1 MKTFFFISLGL
12 FILTLIFFGVY
23 HFAYRNN
30 PLDPKV
36 ATPEKD
42 PSAENT
48 FTNTPPKT
56 TPVSKIEAII
66 KEKNVGAT
74 VLSDAELAYFSTDNR
89 SLKKIS
95 LETEE
100 SSVLIDNLPGTPV
113 EVVWAHSK
121 MRALVL
127 IENTTLRWHLITLPS
142 KEVLP
147 LKENL
152 KYPSFSNLGDKMF
165 YQYTSESGTA
175 SVNIS
180 NPDGSEWKEIIA
192 LPVKNVFTAPV
203 PKSSD
208 VSFWNRPNGLEKS
221 VFQTASS
228 SGTNTKTLLA
238 DRFGGDYLWSPD
250 GEKVLVSFLQEK
262 GTSQISLATMNKN
275 GGEFTPLIIPTLVS
289 KAVWSSD
296 GKSLYYALPGSLP
309 ENITLPNDYFSKKL
323 QTTDTFWK
331 LSFETGKRERII
343 EGNDIGTEFD
353 SINLFLSPK
362 EDTLY
367 FFNRRD
373 GKAYQIHL

>member
-1 MKTFFFISLGL
+1 MKTFFLTSLGL
-12 FILTLIFFGVY
+12 FLLTLIFFGVY

-36 ATPEKD
+36 TPTTKETPSESTFANTPE
-42 PSAENT
+42 
-48 FTNTPPKT
+48 KT

-74 VLSDAELAYFSTDNR
+74 VLSDTELAYFSTENR
-89 SLKKIS
+89 SLKRIS
-95 LETEE
+95 LGSGE
-100 SSVLIDNLPGTPV
+100 SDTLIDNLPGTPI
-113 EVVWAHSK
+113 EVVWAHNK
-121 MRALVL
+121 LRALVL
-127 IENTTLRWHLITLPS
+127 IENTTFRWYLVTLSS

-152 KYPSFSNLGDKMF
+152 KYPSFSNLGDKVF

-180 NPDGSEWKEIIA
+180 NPDGSEWKELIA
-192 LPVKNVFTAPV
+192 LPVKNAFTAPV

-221 VFQTASS
+221 VFQTTSS
-228 SGTNTKTLLA
+228 SGTNVRTILA

-250 GEKVLVSFLQEK
+250 GERVLVSFVGEK
-262 GTSQISLATMNKN
+262 GTSKISLATMNKN

-289 KAVWSSD
+289 KTVWSSD
-296 GKSLYYALPGSLP
+296 GKYLYYALPGSLP
-309 ENITLPNDYFSKKL
+309 ESIVLPNDYFSKKL

-331 LSFETGKRERII
+331 LNFETGKRERVI
-343 EGNDIGTEFD
+343 EGSDIGTEFD

-367 FFNRRD
+367 FLNRRD
-373 GKAYQIHL
+373 GKTYQIHL

>member
-36 ATPEKD
+36 AVPEKET
-42 PSAENT
+42 PSENT

-56 TPVSKIEAII
+56 TPVSKIEAVIN
-66 KEKNVGAT
+66 EKNVGAT
-74 VLSDAELAYFSTDNR
+74 VLSDTELAYFSTVSR

-95 LETEE
+95 LGSGASET
-100 SSVLIDNLPGTPV
+100 LIDNLPGTPV
-113 EVVWAHSK
+113 EAVWAHNK
-121 MRALVL
+121 MRVLVL
-127 IENTTLRWHLITLPS
+127 IENTSLRWHLITLSS

-152 KYPSFSNLGDKMF
+152 KYPSFSNLGDKVF

-180 NPDGSEWKEIIA
+180 NPDGSEWEEIIA

-221 VFQTASS
+221 VLQTASS

-250 GEKVLVSFLQEK
+250 GERVLVSFVQEQ
-262 GTSQISLATMNKN
+262 GTSKISLATMNKN

-296 GKSLYYALPGSLP
+296 GESLYYALPGSLP
-309 ENITLPNDYFSKKL
+309 DNITLPNDYFSKKL
-323 QTTDTFWK
+323 QTVDTFWK

-343 EGNDIGTEFD
+343 EGGDIGMEFD
-353 SINLFLSPK
+353 SIGLFLSPK

-367 FFNRRD
+367 FLNRRD
-373 GKAYQIHL
+373 GKTYQIHL

>member
-1 MKTFFFISLGL
+1 MKTFFYISLGL
-12 FILTLIFFGVY
+12 FLLTLIFFGVY
-23 HFAYRNN
+23 HFAYRDN

-36 ATPEKD
+36 GIGKEEPANED
-42 PSAENT
+42 T
-48 FTNTPPKT
+48 FTNTSPKV
-56 TPVSKIEAII
+56 TPISKIEAVIR
-66 KEKNVGAT
+66 EKSVGAT
-74 VLSDAELAYFSTDNR
+74 VLSDTELAYFSTEDR
-89 SLKKIS
+89 SLKRLS
-95 LETEE
+95 LGQGE
-100 SSVLIDNLPGTPV
+100 STTLIGDLPGTPV
-113 EVVWAHSK
+113 EAIWAQNK
-121 MRALVL
+121 MKALVL
-127 IENTTLRWHLITLPS
+127 IENTTLRWHLVTLSS

-152 KYPSFSNLGDKMF
+152 KYPSFSNLGDKIF
-165 YQYTSESGTA
+165 YQYTTDTGTA

-208 VSFWNRPNGLEKS
+208 FSFWNRPNGLEKS
-221 VFQTASS
+221 IFQTTSS

-250 GEKVLVSFLQEK
+250 GERVLVSFVQEQ
-262 GTSQISLATMNKN
+262 GTAKISLATMNKN
-275 GGEFTPLIIPTLVS
+275 GGEFTPLVIPTLVS

-309 ENITLPNDYFSKKL
+309 ESITLPNDYFSKKL
-323 QTTDTFWK
+323 QTTDTFWR

-343 EGNDIGTEFD
+343 EGGDIGTEFD

-362 EDTLY
+362 GDILY
-367 FFNRRD
+367 FLNRRD
-373 GKAYQIHL
+373 GKTYQIRL

>member
-36 ATPEKD
+36 AVPEKET
-42 PSAENT
+42 PSENT

-56 TPVSKIEAII
+56 TPVSKIEAVIN
-66 KEKNVGAT
+66 EKNVGAT
-74 VLSDAELAYFSTDNR
+74 VLSDTELAYFSTVSR

-95 LETEE
+95 LGSGASET
-100 SSVLIDNLPGTPV
+100 LIDNLPGTPV
-113 EVVWAHSK
+113 EAVWAHNK
-121 MRALVL
+121 MRVLVL
-127 IENTTLRWHLITLPS
+127 IENTSLRWHLITLSS

-152 KYPSFSNLGDKMF
+152 KYPSFSNLGDKVF

-180 NPDGSEWKEIIA
+180 NPDGSEWREIIA

-221 VFQTASS
+221 VLQTASS

-250 GEKVLVSFLQEK
+250 GERVLVSFVQEQ
-262 GTSQISLATMNKN
+262 GTSKISLATMNKN

-296 GKSLYYALPGSLP
+296 GESLYYALPGSLP
-309 ENITLPNDYFSKKL
+309 DNITLPNDYFSKKL
-323 QTTDTFWK
+323 QTVDTFWK

-343 EGNDIGTEFD
+343 EGGDIGMEFD
-353 SINLFLSPK
+353 SIGLFLSPK

-367 FFNRRD
+367 FLNRRD
-373 GKAYQIHL
+373 GKTYQIHL

>member
-36 ATPEKD
+36 AVSEKETPG
-42 PSAENT
+42 ENT

-56 TPVSKIEAII
+56 TPVSKIEAVIN
-66 KEKNVGAT
+66 EKNVGAT
-74 VLSDAELAYFSTDNR
+74 VLSDTELAYFSTVNR

-95 LETEE
+95 LGSGASET
-100 SSVLIDNLPGTPV
+100 LIDNLPGTPV
-113 EVVWAHSK
+113 EAVWAHNK
-121 MRALVL
+121 MRVLVL
-127 IENTTLRWHLITLPS
+127 IENTSLRWHLITLSS

-152 KYPSFSNLGDKMF
+152 KYPSFSNLGDKVF

-221 VFQTASS
+221 VLQTASS

-250 GEKVLVSFLQEK
+250 GERVLVSFVQEQ
-262 GTSQISLATMNKN
+262 GTSKISLATMNKN

-309 ENITLPNDYFSKKL
+309 DNITLPNDYFSKKL
-323 QTTDTFWK
+323 QTVDTFWK

-343 EGNDIGTEFD
+343 EGGDIGMEFD
-353 SINLFLSPK
+353 SIGLFLSPK

-367 FFNRRD
+367 FLNRHD
-373 GKAYQIHL
+373 GKTYQIHL